1 MQPVDWCIFP
11 MRPAPHSAE
20 FEMAGWARKNEI
32 SLNIWVDIRQDY
44 IVLDNG
50 IPKNRDTLL

>member
-1 MQPVDWCIFP
+1 